1 MYLAAS
7 SNCFPELSFEAALS
21 KLVDLEYTR
30 IEIPIDENSTH
41 LKPSDVAADLE
52 RAIAICRQT
61 QRLTPVVYNLHIASE
76 GDDYYRQFS
85 AICCLAKA
93 TKVVTLVIPSAKLG
107 TPFNAEVEHLQRLVN
122 IATTEGAVV
131 AIKTQLGRI
140 SEDPDTVGVLCD
152 HVKGL
157 GVALDPSHFHYGA
170 NAGRSFDQILKYTCH
185 VYLRDT
191 NRENL
196 QVRVG
201 QGDIEY
207 GRLVNM
213 LLQAKYNRAL
223 SVDIQP
229 MPGVDQMA
237 ELRKMRLLVESLL

>member
-1 MYLAAS
+1 VYLAAS
-7 SNCFPELSFEAALS
+7 SNCFPELSFEVALS

-41 LKPSDVAADLE
+41 LKPSEVTADLE

-61 QRLTPVVYNLHIASE
+61 QRLTPVVYNIHISAE

-85 AICCLAKA
+85 AICSLAKA
-93 TKVVTLVIPSAKLG
+93 TKVVTLVIPSAELG

-122 IATTEGAVV
+122 IATNEGAVV
-131 AIKTQLGRI
+131 AIKTQIGRI

-157 GVALDPSHFHYGA
+157 GVALDPSHFYYGV

-191 NRENL
+191 NKENM

-229 MPGVDQMA
+229 MPEVDQMA